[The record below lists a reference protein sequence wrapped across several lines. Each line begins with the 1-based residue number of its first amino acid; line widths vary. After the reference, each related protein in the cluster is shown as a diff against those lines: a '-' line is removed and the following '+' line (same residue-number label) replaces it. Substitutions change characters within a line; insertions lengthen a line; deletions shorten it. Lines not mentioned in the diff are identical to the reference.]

1 MNVLLDSHLLLWA
14 AYDPNLLPPAAL
26 EVIDNEANRLWFSAA
41 SIWEIGIKAALDR
54 DDFRADARILRRAL
68 IENEYAELSITST
81 HAVEAAA
88 LPSIHK
94 DPFDR
99 MLIAQARA
107 EGFALLT
114 SDAKVAAYG
123 APVRLVRRALTGN
136 D

>member
-1 MNVLLDSHLLLWA
+1 MNVLLDSHLLLWV
-14 AYDPNLLPPAAL
+14 AYEPELLPPPARDI
-26 EVIDNEANRLWFSAA
+26 IDDDDNRLWFSAA

-54 DDFRADARILRRAL
+54 ADFNADARILRRGL
-68 IENEYAELSITST
+68 IENDYAELPISSS

-114 SDAKVAAYG
+114 SDTKVAAYG
-123 APVRLVRRALTGN
+123 APARLVERPR
-136 D
+136 